1 MKKLPLMKVRN
12 IHKWYGKV
20 HAVNGVS
27 FIVNRG
33 EIIGLVGDNGAGK
46 STLIKVL
53 SGYHRPNE
61 GEIFIEG
68 EKVKINSPSHAR
80 ALGIETVYQ
89 EQALVDSM
97 SLARN
102 FYMGREPVNRAGFL
116 NKQKMN
122 ECIKILHRIGLF
134 IKSPDFLVRS
144 LSGGEKQG
152 VAIGRAMYF
161 KAKLVL
167 LDEPTTAL
175 SVKEVRTVL
184 DFVKEFK
191 EANISVIFITHNLQ
205 HVYAIADRFLI
216 LEKGKAVKDIEKDAT
231 SVEELTEALMGDRN
245 A

>member
-1 MKKLPLMKVRN
+1 MKKPPLIDVRN
-12 IHKWYGKV
+12 IHKWYGKA

-33 EIIGLVGDNGAGK
+33 EIMGLIGDNGAGK

-68 EKVKINSPSHAR
+68 EKVKINSPSDAR
-80 ALGIETVYQ
+80 ALGIETLYQ

-102 FYMGREPVNRAGFL
+102 FYMGREPVNSAGFL
-116 NKQKMN
+116 KKQKMN
-122 ECIKILHRIGLF
+122 ECVKILHRIGLS
-134 IKSPDFLVRS
+134 IKSPDILVGN

-152 VAIGRAMYF
+152 VAIGRSMYF

-167 LDEPTTAL
+167 LDEPTRAL
-175 SVKEVRTVL
+175 SVKEVQTVL

-191 EANISVIFITHNLQ
+191 EANISAIFITHNIQ
-205 HVYAIADRFLI
+205 HVYTIADRFLI
-216 LEKGKAVKDIEKDAT
+216 LKNGKVIKDIEKDAT
-231 SVEELTEALMGDRN
+231 SVEELTESLMGVRN
-245 A
+245 V

>member
-1 MKKLPLMKVRN
+1 MKKLPLVEMRN
-12 IHKWYGKV
+12 IHKWYRKV

-27 FIVNRG
+27 FTVNRA
-33 EIIGLVGDNGAGK
+33 EITGLIGDNGAGK

-68 EKVKINSPSHAR
+68 EKVKINSPSDAR

-97 SLARN
+97 SVARN
-102 FYMGREPVNRAGFL
+102 FYMGREPVKFAGFL

-122 ECIKILHRIGLF
+122 ECIKILHCIGLS
-134 IKSPDFLVRS
+134 IKSPDLLVRS

-152 VAIGRAMYF
+152 AAIGRAMYF

-167 LDEPTTAL
+167 LDEPTRAL

-184 DFVKEFK
+184 NFVKELK
-191 EANISVIFITHNLQ
+191 EANISAIFITHTLH
-205 HVYAIADRFLI
+205 HVYAVADRFLI
-216 LEKGKAVKDIEKDAT
+216 MEKGELVKDIKKDAI
-231 SVEELTEALMGDRN
+231 SVEELTESLMGDRN